1 MHKKLNP
8 PDVVKPFSNYAQG
21 VESAPNLRW
30 LHVSGQ
36 VGVKLDGTCP
46 ADFPGQFEIA
56 MDNLLGVLKAAGMG
70 PHDIVKMTTFITNI
84 ADLPSSRPIRDR
96 KLEGVP
102 VASTLLVVAGLAR
115 ADWKV
120 EIECTAAKA

>member
-8 PDVVKPFSNYAQG
+8 PDVVAPFSNYAQG
-21 VESAPNLRW
+21 VEAEPGLRW

-36 VGVKLDGTCP
+36 VGQTRDGTCP
-46 ADFPGQFEIA
+46 SDFAGQFEIA
-56 MDNLLGVLKAAGMG
+56 MDNLLGVLRAAGMG
-70 PHDIVKMTTFITNI
+70 PQDIVKITTFITDI
-84 ADLPSSRPIRDR
+84 KDLPVSRPIRDR

-115 ADWKV
+115 PEWKV